1 MQVMD
6 MTEGFLVTVAT
17 LCYYPVK
24 LGLVGMVLYVVILAG
39 NLLREY
45 LNRRQGER
53 PLIDN
58 FRHKLVHVIQDTQ
71 HKYLDL
77 ELEKLIQKTEQLA
90 NTNNERLRFIV
101 RAAPGIGLMGTLIP
115 MGIALAA
122 LAQGNMPEMAG
133 MMVNAFNS
141 AIVGLGTGVVAFALA
156 LVKESWVNNDKNEIR
171 YLAELTSIDHA
182 LMDSKTTTNLNPLN
196 ETHVIEGSL

>member
-1 MQVMD
+1 
-6 MTEGFLVTVAT
+6 
-17 LCYYPVK
+17 
-24 LGLVGMVLYVVILAG
+24 
-39 NLLREY
+39 
-45 LNRRQGER
+45 
-53 PLIDN
+53 
-58 FRHKLVHVIQDTQ
+58 
-71 HKYLDL
+71 
-77 ELEKLIQKTEQLA
+77 
-90 NTNNERLRFIV
+90 V

-156 LVKESWVNNDKNEIR
+156 LVKESWINNDKNEIR
-171 YLAELTSIDHA
+171 YLAERTSIDHA

-196 ETHVIEGSL
+196 ETHVTEGSL